1 MQQTTNQPSPTT
13 QPTVQVE
20 AGSSRKGKGKGKSKG
35 KSIAVES
42 ENADVPQWW
51 TPEEEYA
58 LMAAWCATSNE
69 ELRGNGMKK
78 GAYWGAVLDKFHA
91 ILRKNLYRN
100 NDMLSS
106 KWGMITKRCSKFNG
120 IYNRIAAQQQ
130 SGTNEFDLFK
140 AAKEQYRVE
149 MGHVFD
155 FEKSWELLR
164 ADPKWNKTPTSS
176 EVQSKRSRNSSSV
189 DVSDARTN
197 IDLNADDDEIPN
209 DIQEISPPR
218 RPPGR
223 DKARR
228 AARHAEEVETRAKD
242 AAEMRAK
249 FDELNLLIKEKNELK
264 RRHLEFLESQAREK
278 REQKERELMT
288 QQLSILRTSKDGLA
302 PADLTVLQ
310 AMKEQIRKKYLG

>member
-1 MQQTTNQPSPTT
+1 MEQNQNTSPSSNPNTTSSLGFAGYEDYFNLLSTQGSQQIPYQGAAFSPASPPLQFPNSHFFQQNQGGQNPNLQQNLFPSFASMQQQTNQPSPTT
-13 QPTVQVE
+13 QQSGEAE
-20 AGSSRKGKGKGKSKG
+20 AGGSRNKKGKGKGKSKG

-42 ENADVPQWW
+42 ENANVPHWW

-58 LMAAWCATSNE
+58 LTAALCATSKD

-91 ILRKNLYRN
+91 ILKKNLYR

-106 KWGMITKRCSKFNG
+106 KWSMISKRCSKFNG

-130 SGTNEFDLFK
+130 SGTNDFDLFK

-164 ADPKWNKTPTSS
+164 ADPKWNKTHTSS

-197 IDLNADDDEIPN
+197 
-209 DIQEISPPR
+209 
-218 RPPGR
+218 RP
-223 DKARR
+223 
-228 AARHAEEVETRAKD
+228 
-242 AAEMRAK
+242 
-249 FDELNLLIKEKNELK
+249 K
-264 RRHLEFLESQAREK
+264 RR
-278 REQKERELMT
+278 
-288 QQLSILRTSKDGLA
+288 
-302 PADLTVLQ
+302 
-310 AMKEQIRKKYLG
+310 

>member
-13 QPTVQVE
+13 QPSIQVE
-20 AGSSRKGKGKGKSKG
+20 AGSSKKGKRKG
-35 KSIAVES
+35 KSIAVET

-51 TPEEEYA
+51 TLEEEYA
-58 LMAAWCATSNE
+58 LTAAWCATSKN

-78 GAYWGAVLDKFHA
+78 MSLLGGGA
-91 ILRKNLYRN
+91 R
-100 NDMLSS
+100 
-106 KWGMITKRCSKFNG
+106 KWGMITKRFSKFND
-120 IYNRIAAQQQ
+120 IYNRLEAQQQ
-130 SGTNEFDLFK
+130 SGTNDFDLFK
-140 AAKEQYRVE
+140 SAKEQYRVE

-164 ADPKWNKTPTSS
+164 ADPKWNKMPTSS
-176 EVQSKRSRNSSSV
+176 EVRSKMSRNSSPV

-197 IDLNADDDEIPN
+197 ISLNADDDEIPD

-242 AAEMRAK
+242 TVEMRAK
-249 FDELNLLIKEKNELK
+249 FDEHNLLIKEKNDLK
-264 RRHLEFLESQAREK
+264 RRHLEFLERQTREK
-278 REQKERELMT
+278 QKQKESELMT
-288 QQLSILRTSKDGLA
+288 HQLSILRTNEEGLT
-302 PADLTVLQ
+302 PTDLAVLQ

>member
-13 QPTVQVE
+13 PPSVQVE
-20 AGSSRKGKGKGKSKG
+20 AGSSKKGKGKGKS
-35 KSIAVES
+35 IAVET
-42 ENADVPQWW
+42 ENTDVLQWW
-51 TPEEEYA
+51 APEEEYA
-58 LMAAWCATSNE
+58 LTAAWCATSKNK
-69 ELRGNGMKK
+69 LRGNGMKK

-91 ILRKNLYRN
+91 ILKKNQYRN

-106 KWGMITKRCSKFNG
+106 KWGMITKRCSKLNS
-120 IYNRIAAQQQ
+120 IYNRLEGQQR
-130 SGTNEFDLFK
+130 SGTNDFDLFK
-140 AAKEQYRVE
+140 FAKEQYKVE

-176 EVQSKRSRNSSSV
+176 EVQSKRSSNSSSV
-189 DVSDARTN
+189 NVSDARAN
-197 IDLNADDDEIPN
+197 IDLSVDDDKIPD

-249 FDELNLLIKEKNELK
+249 FDEHNLLIKEKNELK
-264 RRHLEFLESQAREK
+264 RRHLEFLERQTREK
-278 REQKERELMT
+278 QEQKERELIT
-288 QQLSILRTSKDGLA
+288 H
-302 PADLTVLQ
+302 
-310 AMKEQIRKKYLG
+310 